1 MDLATLIPLF
11 LKASIVLIVFGLG
24 LSATMDDAL
33 YLFRRPG
40 LLVRSLLA
48 MNVIMPLFA
57 ILLAVTFDLPP
68 AIKIALVALSV
79 SPVPPVLPRKQVKGG
94 GRAAYAV
101 GLLVT
106 AALLAILFVPAAV
119 ELLARTFQKEAHIT
133 PARVALVVLVTVL
146 APLVCGI
153 GVRHFAHAL
162 AERIAQSVLLVGM
175 LLLVICVVPVVLG
188 KWSEIFAHFGNGWM
202 ALFALV
208 GLAVGHLLGG
218 PEPGDRVVLALATAT
233 RHPGVAL
240 AIVAGSSLGA
250 TDIPAAVLLY
260 VVVSFLVAVPYLLWQ
275 KRRHPSV
282 ASLVASAH
290 GG

>member
-1 MDLATLIPLF
+1 MDLATLIPLL

-24 LSATMDDAL
+24 LSASMDDAL
-33 YLFRRPG
+33 YLFRKPG

-57 ILLAVTFDLPP
+57 ILLAITFDFNPTL
-68 AIKIALVALSV
+68 KIALVALAV
-79 SPVPPVLPRKQVKGG
+79 SPVPPVLPRKQMKSG
-94 GRAAYAV
+94 GRASYAV
-101 GLLVT
+101 GLLVA

-119 ELLARTFQKEAHIT
+119 ELLAREFQKDAHIT
-133 PARVALVVLVTVL
+133 PGRVALVVLVTVL
-146 APLVCGI
+146 APLACGI
-153 GVRHFAHAL
+153 GVRYLAHAP
-162 AERIAQSVLLVGM
+162 AERIAQAVLLIGM
-175 LLLVICVVPVVLG
+175 LLLVICVVPVLLG
-188 KWSEIFAHFGNGWM
+188 KWHEIFAHFGNGWM

-240 AIVAGSSLGA
+240 AIVAGSSPGA

-260 VVVSFLVAVPYLLWQ
+260 VVVSFLVAVPYLMWQ

-282 ASLVASAH
+282 ASPMEPAH
-290 GG
+290 GA